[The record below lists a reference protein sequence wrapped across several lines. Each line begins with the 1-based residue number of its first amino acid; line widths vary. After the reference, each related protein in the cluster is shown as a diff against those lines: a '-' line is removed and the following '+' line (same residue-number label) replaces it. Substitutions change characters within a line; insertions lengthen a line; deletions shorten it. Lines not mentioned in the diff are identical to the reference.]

1 MRICAGWYEALLV
14 AHASSL
20 EISCTGSILNHHVSP
35 TYGSVRHMAQEK
47 LSAIWKDELN
57 NSANCESRT
66 SNPLIPSLP
75 LSHCIQDKNRINNQH
90 TGLSEYVYSIKNNL
104 GIGLSNQNR
113 STIIHIFI
121 FNSLLASGNLIWVQ
135 TVCKAYQQK
144 VSPDLDPNHL
154 TLWFELDLFFLWPFC
169 KIWMKLL
176 NPFKSHWSETT
187 IWGGGQGGRGYGDR
201 GCGIGGRGCGIGG
214 RGGGKRE

>member
-1 MRICAGWYEALLV
+1 
-14 AHASSL
+14 
-20 EISCTGSILNHHVSP
+20 
-35 TYGSVRHMAQEK
+35 MAQEK
-47 LSAIWKDELN
+47 QSAIWKDELN
-57 NSANCESRT
+57 NSANC
-66 SNPLIPSLP
+66 LP

-154 TLWFELDLFFLWPFC
+154 TLWFELDLFFYDPSVKFEWNCWIPSKVIDRKPQFSQNLKHNSVKMLWIIPLFELDLWPFC
-169 KIWMKLL
+169 KV
-176 NPFKSHWSETT
+176 
-187 IWGGGQGGRGYGDR
+187 
-201 GCGIGGRGCGIGG
+201 
-214 RGGGKRE
+214 